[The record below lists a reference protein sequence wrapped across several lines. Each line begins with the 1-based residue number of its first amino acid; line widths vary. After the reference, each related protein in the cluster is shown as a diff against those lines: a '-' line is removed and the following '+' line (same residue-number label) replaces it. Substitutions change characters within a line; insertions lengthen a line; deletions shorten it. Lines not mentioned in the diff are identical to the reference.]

1 MSALKR
7 IPVSGPSI
15 TELERRYVADAVEN
29 AWYEN
34 ANVWNARFERQFAAR
49 LDLPYAVSLPSCTS
63 ALHLSLL
70 ALGIGPGDEVIVPD
84 ITWIATAAAVK
95 YVGATVVFADV
106 DRATWCLSASSFL
119 ECITPRTRAVIG
131 VDLYG
136 GMPDWDEVCAIAASR
151 KIAVIEDA
159 AEAAGSVYR
168 GRQAG
173 TFGTF
178 GCFSFHGSKTMT
190 TGEGGM
196 LVTKNKALF
205 DRVQVLRDHGR
216 APGDV
221 TFTNGEVAYKY
232 KMSSLQAALGTAQL
246 ERLDVLVAHRRML
259 LAAYR
264 EKLAGLEG
272 VTLNAEPEGVFNS
285 CWMITVVLDAR
296 WGVDKAELG
305 RRLDERGVATRPF
318 FHPLSSL
325 PAFEGDLEAR
335 RARERNRVAYDLS
348 PRGINLP
355 SAACLTR
362 TDVAI
367 VCAALRESLGARSD
381 HQAA

>member
-1 MSALKR
+1 MKK
-7 IPVSGPSI
+7 IPVSGPSV
-15 TELERRYVADAVEN
+15 TDLERRYVADAVDN

-34 ANVWNARFERQFAAR
+34 ANVWNARFERQFAER
-49 LDLPYAVSLPSCTS
+49 LGVPYAVSLPSCTS

-70 ALGIGPGDEVIVPD
+70 ALGIGPGDEVVVPD
-84 ITWIATAAAVK
+84 VTWIATAAAVK
-95 YVGATVVFADV
+95 YVGATVVFADIER
-106 DRATWCLSASSFL
+106 DTWCLSADSFAT
-119 ECITPRTRAVIG
+119 CITPRTRAVIG

-136 GMPDWDEVCAIAASR
+136 SMPDWEAIRSLAATR

-159 AEAAGSVYR
+159 AEAAGSTYH

-196 LVTKNKALF
+196 LVTANEALF
-205 DRVQVLRDHGR
+205 NRVQVLRDHGR

-221 TFTNGEVAYKY
+221 SFNNQEVAYKY

-246 ERLDVLVAHRRML
+246 ERLDELVAHRRML
-259 LAAYR
+259 FAAYR
-264 EKLAGLEG
+264 EELGGVKG
-272 VTLNAEPEGVFNS
+272 VTLNAEPAHVFNS
-285 CWMITVVLDAR
+285 YWMVTAVVDSSF
-296 WGVDKAELG
+296 GVDKTELG
-305 RRLDERGVATRPF
+305 KRLEGRGIATRPF
-318 FHPLSSL
+318 FQPLSAL
-325 PAFEGDLEAR
+325 PAFANELEAR
-335 RARERNRVAYDLS
+335 RARERNTVAYDVS

-355 SAACLTR
+355 SAGCLTR
-362 TDVAI
+362 DDVAT
-367 VCAALRESLGARSD
+367 VCSALREALGSRRD